1 MEKPTLTEPGVKYFM
16 NQVLKQCNEQKYVF
30 TNTVFNLVLFLIF
43 ILIIGGFLYYKYRGK
58 LTPEEKEAKFREQ
71 KQDILSRLN
80 SLNVKIENS
89 RRGNG
94 VGGNTTNLITDLP
107 LWDVSSSDV
116 IVNPYR
122 R

>member
-1 MEKPTLTEPGVKYFM
+1 MEKPILTEPGVKYFM
-16 NQVLKQCNEQKYVF
+16 NQVLKQCNEKRYVF

-58 LTPEEKEAKFREQ
+58 LTPEEKETKFREQ

-80 SLNVKIENS
+80 SLNVKIDNS

-94 VGGNTTNLITDLP
+94 SSGNTTNLITDLP

-116 IVNPYR
+116 IVNPYK
-122 R
+122 

>member
-1 MEKPTLTEPGVKYFM
+1 MEKPILTEPGVKYFM
-16 NQVLKQCNEQKYVF
+16 NQVLKQCNEQRFVF
-30 TNTVFNLVLFLIF
+30 TNTVYNLVLFLIF

-58 LTPEEKEAKFREQ
+58 LTPEEKESIFREQ
-71 KQDILSRLN
+71 KQDVLSRLN

-116 IVNPYR
+116 IVDPYR